1 MTTQTLES
9 KSGDFI
15 AQLNAGA
22 ARIEAQ
28 FAENQAAAS
37 DTSRNAGVWLEEPD
51 EPDTPLIERFIDCGE
66 FVAIVGQS
74 KAGKSFFALQAA
86 VCVATGRDFIGRQC
100 VRKRVYYAN
109 LEVSSK
115 QCKKRLRGMC
125 TALEVSSGELRDWLF
140 VDNLKCA
147 DATWEYALA
156 VCKAHGCEVAIIDPF
171 YKIAE
176 VDEKDQ
182 RECLEAVKR
191 MREFTKAGITLF
203 VVFHSPKGFSGDRQ
217 LIDMISGS
225 ATLARDPESIIGLLN
240 HATEKNVRIV
250 ETILRNYTLDEPSV
264 VSLENGAFRLAPDIS
279 PEVATSRNA
288 ALRSRTPEAKATE
301 GKLQKE
307 RLKKTVEE
315 YFETNPALSV
325 EAFYSA
331 LREYPAARAYGQNL
345 LKVEIKALIHH
356 GILKRTDALERKPDG
371 TIGRPKIRFSIIG
384 TPTRIQE
391 YVDGFPHTG
400 E

>member
-1 MTTQTLES
+1 MSDILQAIDET
-9 KSGDFI
+9 
-15 AQLNAGA
+15 
-22 ARIEAQ
+22 EAQ
-28 FAENQAAAS
+28 SAEEQAAAS
-37 DTSRNAGVWLEEPD
+37 DTSRDAGVWLTEPD
-51 EPDTPLIERFIDCGE
+51 EPDSPLIERFIDCGE

-86 VCVATGRDFIGRQC
+86 VCVATGRDFIGRKC

-115 QCKKRLRGMC
+115 QCKKRLRRMC
-125 TALEVSSGELRDWLF
+125 AALEVSPGELRDWLF

-147 DATWEYALA
+147 DATWEYARA

-203 VVFHSPKGFSGDRQ
+203 VIFHSPKGFSGDRQ

-240 HATEKNVRIV
+240 HATEKNARVV
-250 ETILRNYTLDEPSV
+250 DAILRNYTHDDPSV

-279 PEVATSRNA
+279 PEVATSRNTV
-288 ALRSRTPEAKATE
+288 LRSRSPEAKAAE

-315 YFETNPALSV
+315 YFKANPALSV

-331 LREYPAARAYGQNL
+331 LREYPAARAYGQNP
-345 LKVEIKALIHH
+345 LKGEIKSLVFH
-356 GILKRTDALERKPDG
+356 GILKKTDALERKPDG
-371 TIGRPKIRFSIIG
+371 TIGRPKVRFLIIG

-391 YVDGFPHTG
+391 YVDGFQHAG